1 MCHVLLCISVAD
13 AFLLICLHLA
23 ALTGHLTSLL
33 PCFLRR
39 SVLAALSCYL
49 MVSSALPHL
58 VFFSVLLL
66 QVGLLCFFH
75 PHLYFKILEQ
85 QIGALAGHLSGLCRE
100 EQKKDMSSVPSS
112 FLLTQIIEA
121 MLMGDTATQRRF
133 NFVSKHLLESKK
145 QTWKWMCARREAFWK
160 PIYCK
165 CGRFLVLF
173 HVGFKERSSKC
184 LFHYK
189 KILCSLAKVRFVQ

>member
-13 AFLLICLHLA
+13 AFLLICLHLS

-33 PCFLRR
+33 LPCFLGR
-39 SVLAALSCYL
+39 SVSAALSCYL

-58 VFFSVLLL
+58 VFSSVLLL

-75 PHLYFKILEQ
+75 PQLYFKNLEQ

-121 MLMGDTATQRRF
+121 MLMGDTTTQRRF
-133 NFVSKHLLESKK
+133 NFVSKHLLESKQ
-145 QTWKWMCARREAFWK
+145 QT
-160 PIYCK
+160 
-165 CGRFLVLF
+165 
-173 HVGFKERSSKC
+173 
-184 LFHYK
+184 
-189 KILCSLAKVRFVQ
+189 